1 MIAAS
6 LATAGLLAGLCAATP
21 VSAEGRA
28 APAATPPAAANAGD
42 VRIDGDVTY
51 EPGTGRLLVQN
62 GAVLRRGDVVIRARS
77 FTYDPETG
85 EVRASGG
92 VLLTDPTRVVAAD
105 ALRAIVDGPWHAD
118 GVVAFVKDA
127 PVDLSA
133 VTRAEDARCVGR
145 NRLTF
150 RGDRLR
156 GEASGAFELDGA
168 RLTLCDCPGGAAPSW
183 ELTARRADVRPGQRA
198 ILSWPVLR
206 VTPRF
211 LFIDHPVPVLA
222 LPWLY
227 LPLGERQTGILLPE
241 IRSVKG
247 TGLRIAQPVFVTLGR
262 SADLT
267 LTPEY
272 SFGRDAADVDEGDPA
287 VRGLGARLELRWA
300 PAVGADGWAEVA
312 WVHDL
317 DSEPRGEGGDRLG
330 VTGAHAQRIS
340 GSTRLGGSLRLAGDP
355 VWVRDLAADDL
366 AGSVPYD
373 RSDLLLSHRRD
384 ALVLEGG
391 ASYLQPLRPLGLVAG
406 EDSGAF
412 GAGLDAA
419 SRLPGASAALLPT
432 GAGPVRLSG
441 RAGVARYAPISG
453 AFDREG
459 GRPAATRGDAQLE
472 AELPL
477 LLGGAISLAPW
488 ARGGAAAYGV
498 EGSPSGASNGWGG
511 MGLVLGTELS
521 RRFGALR
528 HAIAPRLEW
537 RWGTG
542 IEGDALAWPA
552 YDAFDRA
559 ASGLLSSGPPGPWSQ
574 LRAAVETRLTR
585 GAVDVLRLQLG
596 QDWDLRAGRFAETFT
611 NATVVAG
618 RIAADVSARF
628 LAVDGRAEAAAP
640 ATIPSAFL
648 DRFTE
653 LSAGVALS
661 DGRGDALR
669 ARFFSVGPGGSGPL
683 SAGLDP
689 LFDLRPA
696 TGERAWATAG
706 ARAVAGP
713 ATFGYDAHFPGRA
726 TFVDTCSGGG
736 GQRRVEA
743 WQAQQHTASISWD
756 SPCRCFR
763 LAALL
768 SVNDCSEISSYK
780 VLLDLSG
787 LGNARR

>member
-1 MIAAS
+1 VIAAS
-6 LATAGLLAGLCAATP
+6 LATAGLLAGLCAAVP
-21 VSAEGRA
+21 VSPEG
-28 APAATPPAAANAGD
+28 PAAAGTPPSAAPGD

-51 EPGTGRLLVQN
+51 EPGTGRVLVEN
-62 GAVLRRGDVVIRARS
+62 GAVLRRGEVVIRARS

-85 EVRASGG
+85 EVRAAGD

-105 ALRAIVDGPWHAD
+105 ALRAIVDGPWEAT

-127 PVDLSA
+127 PVDLSSA
-133 VTRAEDARCVGR
+133 TALEEARCVGR

-150 RGDRLR
+150 RGERLR
-156 GEASGAFELDGA
+156 GEATGAFELDAA

-183 ELTARRADVRPGQRA
+183 ELTARRADVRPGERA

-241 IRSVKG
+241 IRSVSG
-247 TGLRIAQPVFVTLGR
+247 TGLRIAQPLFVTLGR

-272 SFGRDAADVDEGDPA
+272 AFGRGDVDDGEPA
-287 VRGLGARLELRWA
+287 VRGPGARLELRWA
-300 PAVGADGWAEVA
+300 PAVGAEGWAEVA

-317 DSEPRGEGGDRLG
+317 DREAGGEGGDRLG
-330 VTGAHAQRIS
+330 VTGAHAQRLS
-340 GSTRLGGSLRLAGDP
+340 DRTSLRTALRLAGDP
-355 VWVRDLAADDL
+355 VWARDFAVDKL
-366 AGSVPYD
+366 AGSVPYG

-384 ALVLEGG
+384 PLVLEAG
-391 ASYLQPLRPLGLVAG
+391 ASYLQPLRPLRLVEG

-432 GAGPVRLSG
+432 AAGPVRLSG
-441 RAGVARYAPISG
+441 RAGLARYAPIS
-453 AFDREG
+453 ASFDREG
-459 GRPAATRGDAQLE
+459 GRPAATRADAQVE
-472 AELPL
+472 AALPL

-488 ARGGAAAYGV
+488 ARGGAAAYAF
-498 EGSPSGASNGWGG
+498 EGGLSGASNGWGV
-511 MGLVLGTELS
+511 MGAVLGTELS

-542 IEGDALAWPA
+542 VEGDSLSSPA

-559 ASGLLSSGPPGPWSQ
+559 ASGRLSSGPAGAWSQ
-574 LRAAVETRLTR
+574 LRAAVETRLVS
-585 GAVDVLRLQLG
+585 GAVDVLRLELG
-596 QDWDLRAGRFAETFT
+596 QDWDLRRGRFAETFT
-611 NATVVAG
+611 NAAFVAG
-618 RIAADVSARF
+618 RFAADVSARF
-628 LAVDGRAEAAAP
+628 LAVDGRPEVAAP
-640 ATIPSAFL
+640 PAIPSAFL

-653 LSAGVALS
+653 LSAGAALS
-661 DGRGDALR
+661 DRRGDALH
-669 ARFFSVGPGGSGPL
+669 ARFFAVGPGGSGSL
-683 SAGLDP
+683 LAGLDP

-696 TGERAWATAG
+696 TGELAWATAG

-713 ATFGYDAHFPGRA
+713 ATFGYDAQFPGRA
-726 TFVDTCSGGG
+726 TFVRTCAGGG
-736 GQRRVEA
+736 GQRRVEG
-743 WQAQQHTASISWD
+743 WQAQQHTASITWD

-763 LAALL
+763 LAALV
-768 SVNDCSEISSYK
+768 SVDDCAELSSYK
-780 VLLDLSG
+780 VVLDLSG
-787 LGNARR
+787 LGSARGGR